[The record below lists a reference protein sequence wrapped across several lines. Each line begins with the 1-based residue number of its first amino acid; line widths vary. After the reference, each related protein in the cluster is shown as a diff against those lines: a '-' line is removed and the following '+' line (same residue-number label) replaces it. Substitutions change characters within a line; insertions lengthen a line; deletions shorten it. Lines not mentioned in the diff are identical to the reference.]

1 MKLLDTNICIS
12 ILNGRDKAVARR
24 FRDEEDDIVLCS
36 IVKGE
41 LLFGARASGRVAENL
56 RSLTKLFEL
65 LPSLP
70 FDDDAASKYG
80 ELRAELRRQGTP
92 IGPNDMLI
100 AAIALVHRA
109 TVITRNVKEFER
121 VPELAV
127 VRW

>member
-12 ILNGRDKAVARR
+12 ILNGGDKSVAKR
-24 FRDEEDDIVLCS
+24 FRDEKDDLVLCS
-36 IVKGE
+36 VVKAE

-56 RSLTKLFEL
+56 RSLTRLFEL
-65 LPSLP
+65 FPSLP
-70 FDDDAASKYG
+70 FDDDAAMRYG
-80 ELRAELRRQGTP
+80 ELRSALRREGIP

-109 TVITRNVKEFER
+109 TVVTRNVKEFER